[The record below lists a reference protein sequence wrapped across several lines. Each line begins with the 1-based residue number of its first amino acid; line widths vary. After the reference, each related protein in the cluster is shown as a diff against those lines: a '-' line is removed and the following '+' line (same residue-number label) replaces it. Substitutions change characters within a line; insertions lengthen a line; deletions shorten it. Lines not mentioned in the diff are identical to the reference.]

1 MHPSGRTAT
10 DLNEY
15 PLSLVDLRE
24 DGGSP
29 SENRENGFVGRRS
42 RAKVDTGAT
51 NDPSTSVAR
60 HDLGLVEDR
69 LGNASRAIDNK
80 ECRAKA
86 TFVDLA
92 LRFDELD
99 SRILDFGVPPRR
111 TRRCAFDLDAC
122 RRQRRDGVGAGMATR
137 QPRLGLDE
145 CGLRGLKIRL
155 KSRNLLHQLR
165 SALGLGFTKAL
176 RLFDIDAEL
185 IRFGSAG

>member
-1 MHPSGRTAT
+1 VRTERTVSLIEGPAQRLARAPRMIRALPSHAT
-10 DLNEY
+10 
-15 PLSLVDLRE
+15 R
-24 DGGSP
+24 
-29 SENRENGFVGRRS
+29 
-42 RAKVDTGAT
+42 
-51 NDPSTSVAR
+51 
-60 HDLGLVEDR
+60 LGLVEGR
-69 LGNASRAIDNK
+69 LGNASRAIDEK

-99 SRILDFGVPPRR
+99 SRILDFAGPQRH

-137 QPRLGLDE
+137 QPRLALDV